1 MANITRNF
9 IKGRMNK
16 SVDERLIPDGE
27 YIDAINV
34 RMGSTESS
42 EIGVIENTK
51 GNLGLTELQYN
62 NEKLSTQAKCIGA
75 YEDGA
80 NETIYWFVHD
90 PYFARDGAGLPTSL
104 FPTGKIDLIVSYNA
118 TDNIIDYHVISVND
132 GDDVNTT
139 LNFDSKY
146 LITGVDLVEDLLFFT
161 DNINPPRFINIKS
174 GYDNPVLSAPRIVDY
189 GNNPSLLSERL
200 LVIKRPPLYAPT
212 VNLLTVGNSQ
222 DNYLEDRYIC
232 FAYRYKYADGEYS
245 ATSPFSDP
253 AFVPKKFNFSASSF
267 LNEGMEN
274 FYNAANV
281 SYNTGG
287 ALVES
292 VDLLFK
298 EAQNSTIKIID
309 KFNKKDRGFSDNSTE
324 TYLFN
329 NSNIF
334 TILPDS
340 EILRLYD
347 NVPRF
352 SLAQTIMGNRL
363 IYGNYIDG
371 YNLERNGIK
380 TQIEYT
386 VDLISEDVLSNTI
399 EATVDSVDYEI
410 LSRGISVTTD
420 GQALFNLTT
429 VKFEL
434 KKGAVLTFN
443 ISFSH
448 QAFAGPITPD
458 SQTTNVNVSFSFN
471 LIRDYTS
478 VYDLATST
486 EFINSIGSLS
496 PRNILPVYAP
506 SPEDTS
512 CDGLTFTDTINCSIP
527 NNLPASSATSNS
539 VEKYASASL
548 GSDLVGA
555 TAYNNNEP
563 IFIGSTPSGPL
574 GDTIR
579 IYLPYM
585 RFVNDVTDG
594 ANITEDVYEFYNVTF
609 ASCTLQS
616 SSANGSLHSNRGYE
630 VGMVYMDDYGR
641 SSTALVSNNNSLHV
655 PCSASSNKN
664 NIQVNIPT
672 RQIAPEW
679 ATHYKFVIKPD
690 EENYDVIYS
699 NIYVRTS
706 DANYAYFLLEGENSQ
721 KIEKGDR
728 LMVKKD
734 SEGATDDCVYVTVL
748 DKEVYASG
756 DLELDSLAGTYMK
769 IETNS
774 INITQVENAVI
785 DYGRHTV
792 GTIPTSNQTLVQ
804 ELTSLST
811 TTPGFYNL
819 LTVGKDGSGLP
830 NPGYPF
836 SIENPAVD
844 YDVPSGTRVIIS
856 LNFNRSSYGGCDP
869 KAMGFDFTMIASRD
883 YADMY
888 DFFVGE
894 NFEQVLNLNA
904 NFSDPASQRCNFMV
918 GKSPFNDPFF
928 QFKNGKQDEI
938 GGDIYSFWWVDGNGA
953 DQGGKLWMT
962 GPPNCGPF
970 PNTDG
975 NQLQNEISA
984 HFKVIRSGGDIIFET
999 EPQDSLPDV
1008 WFESA
1013 DTYEVYTYVDP
1024 ITLDEYPGSHKG
1036 NIQDQTDTDPAIVN
1050 TDFYNCFSFGNGAE
1064 SYKIR
1069 DSIVGKTFNL
1079 GNRVYTTDEQEYKEA
1094 HRFADL
1100 TYSGVYNEENNINKL
1115 NEFNLGLLNFKQL
1128 ERTFGPIQKLF
1139 GRETDI
1145 LTLQEDRIS
1154 YVLQGKEMI
1163 TGATGGSALV
1173 TVPEILG
1180 KQVARTEE
1188 YGISN
1193 NPESFVQWGADKYF
1207 TDAKR
1212 GAVIQLKGSAAQ
1224 NEKLTVIS
1232 EQGMRSW
1239 FRDLFIESFETQ
1251 KLGGFDPY
1259 MDEYVLSSN
1268 DIVKPVDI
1276 DCIDCGVIV
1285 GNIVVD
1291 VAKSYDYCVDVGDLV
1306 GDVTIDID
1314 IDSSVSGN
1322 QSFRIDYTYAGVT
1335 NTYFS
1340 ASTPVSDTIIIQ
1352 KSSVADQKVT
1362 LVVENSSPNKSYIRG
1377 INVGCPEAETITII
1391 PISITSDAI
1400 NGQYIH
1406 SEYSWTDGAFVSPL
1420 HSRLVN
1426 FDNDN
1431 TTEFVI
1437 SDYDQI
1443 TGLQGA
1449 GVIPADSATVSMIC
1463 NKINFDDFVFSEGVL
1478 SPLPPTPNNFRYLRS
1493 NTRYYNN
1500 VADIKTLLSLANV
1513 PNPIDSTDAPDKYSA
1528 TFTMPNT
1535 GAYLYLI
1542 WDYRLSTEDELCF
1555 GATIEDA
1562 CCTC

>member
-34 RMGSTESS
+34 RMGSTENS

-51 GNLGLTELQYN
+51 GNLGLTALEYN

-90 PYFARDGAGLPTSL
+90 PFFARDGSGSPTSL
-104 FPTGKIDLIVSYNA
+104 FPTGKIDLIVSYNT

-132 GDDVNTT
+132 GGNVNTT

-146 LITGVDLVEDLLFFT
+146 LITGVDLVENLLFFT

-174 GYDNPVLSAPRIVDY
+174 GYDNPVLSAPRIVDF
-189 GNNPSLLSERL
+189 GNNPLLLAERL
-200 LVIKRPPLYAPT
+200 LVIKRPPLFAPT
-212 VNLLTVGNSQ
+212 IELQQIPLAE
-222 DNYLEDRYIC
+222 DNYLEDRFIC
-232 FAYRYKYADGEYS
+232 FAYRYRYADGEYS

-253 AFVPKKFNFSASSF
+253 AFVPKNFDYTPNSN
-267 LNEGMEN
+267 LNEGMTN
-274 FYNAANV
+274 FYNSALV

-287 ALVES
+287 PLVES
-292 VDLLFK
+292 IDLLFK
-298 EAQNSTIKIID
+298 EAQNSTIKVID
-309 KFNKKDRGFSDNSTE
+309 KFNKTDRGFSDNSTE
-324 TYLFN
+324 TYTFT

-340 EILRLYD
+340 EILRIYD

-352 SLAQTIMGNRL
+352 ALAQTIMGNRL

-371 YNLERNGIK
+371 YNLERNGVP

-386 VDLISEDVLSNTI
+386 VGLLSENINENEVEGSELATTYTI
-399 EATVDSVDYEI
+399 P
-410 LSRGISVTTD
+410 SRGITVTTS
-420 GQALFNLTT
+420 GSGAINLSSF
-429 VKFEL
+429 VKDF
-434 KKGAVLTFN
+434 KAGNTLTFDLSFKHSDVSSGVGFAPSSN
-443 ISFSH
+443 PQPTSQTGELDISFS
-448 QAFAGPITPD
+448 ITLT
-458 SQTTNVNVSFSFN
+458 SNYN
-471 LIRDYTS
+471 S
-478 VYDLATST
+478 VYELATSD
-486 EFINSIGSLS
+486 EFVNKVGSIS
-496 PRNILPVYAP
+496 PRNIKPVYAP
-506 SPEDTS
+506 TGDKS
-512 CDGLTFTDTINCSIP
+512 CDGNTFTDIFNCAI
-527 NNLPASSATSNS
+527 PASLPSPTTSGS
-539 VEKYASASL
+539 VKKYASATS
-548 GSDLVGA
+548 GADLVGV
-555 TAYNNNEP
+555 TGYEQNEP
-563 IFIGSTPSGPL
+563 IGITAFSTGLLKDS
-574 GDTIR
+574 I
-579 IYLPYM
+579 IFKLPYM
-585 RFVNDVTDG
+585 RFVDNVTVG
-594 ANITEDVYEFYNVTF
+594 TNTSEDIYEFYEVTF
-609 ASCTLQS
+609 INSTIRTS
-616 SSANGSLHSNRGYE
+616 PTIGSLHSNRGYE
-630 VGMVYMDDYGR
+630 TGIVYMDDYGR

-655 PCSASSNKN
+655 PCSASSTRNT
-664 NIQVNIPT
+664 IQVNIPP

-679 ATHYKFVIKPD
+679 ATNYKFVIKPD

-699 NIYVRTS
+699 NIYYRTT

-721 KIEKGDR
+721 KIEVGDR
-728 LMVKKD
+728 LIVKKD
-734 SEGATDDCVYVTVL
+734 SGGATTSCIYVTVL
-748 DKEVYASG
+748 EKKVYAVNEIETG
-756 DLELDSLAGTYMK
+756 SLVGSYMK
-769 IETNS
+769 IGTNS
-774 INITQVENAVI
+774 INIAEQENSSVL
-785 DYGRHTV
+785 YGQQRGEFGSNSEWGFV
-792 GTIPTSNQTLVQ
+792 GTYPD
-804 ELTSLST
+804 ST
-811 TTPGFYNL
+811 
-819 LTVGKDGSGLP
+819 VSD
-830 NPGYPF
+830 NPGVYAGVQYPM
-836 SIENPAVD
+836 SVLNSSGNYVE
-844 YDVPSGTRVIIS
+844 YTVPLGSRVFIT
-856 LNFNRSSYGGCDP
+856 LNFGRNGKGNCSPIRMELSAQMTASKNYDN
-869 KAMGFDFTMIASRD
+869 MFDFLI
-883 YADMY
+883 
-888 DFFVGE
+888 GE
-894 NFEQVLNLNA
+894 NFQGVLDSAEFPTDPNNRNEFSTIKRAYYANSYLFPTSPLKTGLSRNIFWYVEGNGTTFPAVLN
-904 NFSDPASQRCNFMV
+904 MV
-918 GKSPFNDPFF
+918 GT
-928 QFKNGKQDEI
+928 KQC
-938 GGDIYSFWWVDGNGA
+938 GDRKDKQSISIATIDVYRADG
-953 DQGGKLWMT
+953 
-962 GPPNCGPF
+962 
-970 PNTDG
+970 
-975 NQLQNEISA
+975 
-984 HFKVIRSGGDIIFET
+984 VVIFES
-999 EPQDSLPDV
+999 EPQDALPDV

-1013 DTYEVYTYVDP
+1013 DTYTIDSN
-1024 ITLDEYPGSHKG
+1024 GFHQG
-1036 NIQDQTDTDPAIVN
+1036 NIRTQTASQSAIVN
-1050 TDFYNCFSFGNGAE
+1050 TDFYNCYSFGNGAE

-1115 NEFNLGLLNFKQL
+1115 NEFNLGLLNFKPL

-1173 TVPEILG
+1173 TVPEVLG

-1239 FRDLFIESFETQ
+1239 FRDLFIDSFETQ

-1291 VAKSYDYCVDVGDLV
+1291 VAKPYDFCVDVGDLV
-1306 GDVTIDID
+1306 GDVNIVID

-1322 QSFRIDYTYAGVT
+1322 QSFSIDYTYAGT
-1335 NTYFS
+1335 TTTYNS
-1340 ASTPVSDTIIIQ
+1340 PNPPADATITIQ
-1352 KSSVADQKVT
+1352 KSSVADQKVS
-1362 LVVENSSPNKSYIRG
+1362 LVVRNSSTNKSYIRG
-1377 INVGCPEAETITII
+1377 ITVGCPVAETITII
-1391 PISITSDAI
+1391 PVSITSDAD
-1400 NGQYIH
+1400 NDKYIH

-1420 HSRLVN
+1420 HSRLVS
-1426 FDNDN
+1426 FDNNN

-1449 GVIPADSATVSMIC
+1449 GVIPADSATVSIIS
-1463 NKINFDDFVFSEGVL
+1463 NKINFDDFVFNKNV
-1478 SPLPPTPNNFRYLRS
+1478 NNFRYLRS

-1500 VADIKTLLSLANV
+1500 VADIKSLLAAATTAA
-1513 PNPIDSTDAPDKYSA
+1513 PINATGEPDRYFS

-1542 WDYRLSTEDELCF
+1542 WDYRLSTQDDLCF
-1555 GATIEDA
+1555 GATIENS
-1562 CCTC
+1562 CCNC

>member
-75 YEDGA
+75 FEDGA

-118 TDNIIDYHVISVND
+118 TDNIIDYHVISVNN

-139 LNFDSKY
+139 LNFNPKY
-146 LITGVDLVEDLLFFT
+146 LITGVDLVENLLFFT

-212 VNLLTVGNSQ
+212 IELQEIPSAE

-232 FAYRYKYADGEYS
+232 FAYRYRYADGEYS

-253 AFVPKKFNFSASSF
+253 AFVPENFNFSVSSL
-267 LNEGMEN
+267 LNEGMV
-274 FYNAANV
+274 NAFNSINV

-287 ALVES
+287 TLVES
-292 VDLLFK
+292 VELLFK
-298 EAQNSTIKIID
+298 EAQNSIIKVID
-309 KFNKKDRGFSDNSTE
+309 KFNKTDQGFADNATE
-324 TYLFN
+324 TYTFT

-352 SLAQTIMGNRL
+352 ALAQTIMGNRL

-371 YNLERNGIK
+371 YNLERNGVP

-386 VDLISEDVLSNTI
+386 VDLISEKNEGISIDGQQRNK
-399 EATVDSVDYEI
+399 DYSI
-410 LSRGISVTTD
+410 PSRGFNVSCNGTARLSFTSIADKLKRDSLITINLSFKHHTFRGPNTPQVDTPEEDITVSFALPQDYATPYDLVTSD
-420 GQALFNLTT
+420 AFINAIG
-429 VKFEL
+429 
-434 KKGAVLTFN
+434 N
-443 ISFSH
+443 IS
-448 QAFAGPITPD
+448 PK
-458 SQTTNVNVSFSFN
+458 
-471 LIRDYTS
+471 
-478 VYDLATST
+478 
-486 EFINSIGSLS
+486 
-496 PRNILPVYAP
+496 NIQPVYAP
-506 SPEDTS
+506 SPATTS
-512 CDGLTFTDTINCSIP
+512 CDGVIFTDDFNCVIP
-527 NNLPASSATSNS
+527 NTLSTSTGSVQKWGSAVSGNS
-539 VEKYASASL
+539 
-548 GSDLVGA
+548 LVGA
-555 TAYNNNEP
+555 NAYANNEP
-563 IFIGSTPSGPL
+563 LFISMNPSAPFANQL
-574 GDTIR
+574 FITI
-579 IYLPYM
+579 PYM
-585 RFVNDVTDG
+585 RFVDDVNQGSD
-594 ANITEDVYEFYNVTF
+594 IFQDVYEFYEITASNLTF
-609 ASCTLQS
+609 KS
-616 SSANGSLHSNRGYE
+616 SKESSSLHSNRGYE
-630 VGMVYMDDYGR
+630 TGIVYMDEFGR
-641 SSTALVSNNNSLHV
+641 SSTALVSNNNSLHI
-655 PCSASSNKN
+655 PCSESTSLNK
-664 NIQVNIPT
+664 IQVTIPP

-679 ATHYKFVIKPD
+679 ATNYKFVIKPD

-699 NIYVRTS
+699 NVYYQENTE
-706 DANYAYFLLEGENSQ
+706 ANVFFLLEGENAKKVEQ
-721 KIEKGDR
+721 GDR
-728 LMVKKD
+728 LIVKRD
-734 SEGATDDCVYVTVL
+734 SSGARSGCVYVTVL
-748 DKEVYASG
+748 EKIVFASSEIEEG
-756 DLELDSLAGTYMK
+756 SFAGTYMK
-769 IETNS
+769 INPNTINTEEDVNS
-774 INITQVENAVI
+774 FYPMNRYVEE
-785 DYGRHTV
+785 D
-792 GTIPTSNQTLVQ
+792 
-804 ELTSLST
+804 
-811 TTPGFYNL
+811 
-819 LTVGKDGSGLP
+819 
-830 NPGYPF
+830 
-836 SIENPAVD
+836 
-844 YDVPSGTRVIIS
+844 
-856 LNFNRSSYGGCDP
+856 
-869 KAMGFDFTMIASRD
+869 
-883 YADMY
+883 
-888 DFFVGE
+888 
-894 NFEQVLNLNA
+894 
-904 NFSDPASQRCNFMV
+904 
-918 GKSPFNDPFF
+918 
-928 QFKNGKQDEI
+928 FKNDCPFQTH
-938 GGDIYSFWWVDGNGA
+938 VLA
-953 DQGGKLWMT
+953 LRT
-962 GPPNCGPF
+962 GPPYQDVDIPPGSIFKIENITATTNIGAWFKCPERTTYISNITIVATRQYSNLGAWLNAIDFNKILEENNTGSNPLVYYPNISSTPTCLTAGYDQSVFTWIQGDGVTFSSFIQIRGYKACGGTT
-970 PNTDG
+970 NRRSRLDVRMSLRRTD
-975 NQLQNEISA
+975 QT
-984 HFKVIRSGGDIIFET
+984 IIFET
-999 EPQDSLPDV
+999 EPQDALPDV

-1013 DTYEVYTYVDP
+1013 DTYKINSDGFHQGDNDVY
-1024 ITLDEYPGSHKG
+1024 
-1036 NIQDQTDTDPAIVN
+1036 QTATTPAIVT
-1050 TDFYNCFSFGNGAE
+1050 TDFYNCYSFGNGAE

-1079 GNRVYTTDEQEYKEA
+1079 GNRIYTTDEKEYKEA

-1115 NEFNLGLLNFKQL
+1115 NEFNLGLLNFKPL

-1291 VAKSYDYCVDVGDLV
+1291 VAKPYDFCVDVGDLV

-1340 ASTPVSDTIIIQ
+1340 ASTPISDTITIQ

-1362 LVVENSSPNKSYIRG
+1362 LVVENSSTNKSYIRG

-1391 PISITSDAI
+1391 PVSITSDAI

-1420 HSRLVN
+1420 HSRLVS

-1478 SPLPPTPNNFRYLRS
+1478 SPLPPTPNNFRYLRT
-1493 NTRYYNN
+1493 NTRYYNTI
-1500 VADIKTLLSLANV
+1500 ADIKLLLAETLTDPDGGV
-1513 PNPIDSTDAPDKYSA
+1513 PAINSTDAPDKYSA
-1528 TFTMPNT
+1528 TFTMPNQ

-1542 WDYRLSTEDELCF
+1542 WDYRLSTEDDLCF
-1555 GATIEDA
+1555 GATIEDS

>member
-51 GNLGLTELQYN
+51 GNLSLTALEYN

-90 PYFARDGAGLPTSL
+90 PFFARDGSGSPTSL
-104 FPTGKIDLIVSYNA
+104 FPTGKIDLIVSYNT

-132 GDDVNTT
+132 GGNVNTT
-139 LNFDSKY
+139 LNFNPKY
-146 LITGVDLVEDLLFFT
+146 LITGVDLVENLLFFT
-161 DNINPPRFINIKS
+161 DNINPPRFINIRS
-174 GYDNPVLSAPRIVDY
+174 GYDNPVLSAPRIVDF
-189 GNNPSLLSERL
+189 GNNPLLLAERL
-200 LVIKRPPLYAPT
+200 LVIKRPPLFAPT
-212 VNLLTVGNSQ
+212 IELQQIPLAE
-222 DNYLEDRYIC
+222 DNYLEDRFIC
-232 FAYRYKYADGEYS
+232 FAYRYRYADGEYS

-253 AFVPKKFNFSASSF
+253 AFVPKNFDYTLNSN
-267 LNEGMEN
+267 LNEGMTN
-274 FYNAANV
+274 FYNSALV

-287 ALVES
+287 PLVKS
-292 VDLLFK
+292 IDLLFK
-298 EAQNSTIKIID
+298 EAQNSTIKVID
-309 KFNKKDRGFSDNSTE
+309 KFNKTDRGFSDNSTE
-324 TYLFN
+324 TYTFT

-340 EILRLYD
+340 EILRIYD

-352 SLAQTIMGNRL
+352 ALAQTIMGNRL

-371 YNLERNGIK
+371 YNLERNGVP

-386 VDLISEDVLSNTI
+386 VGLLSENINENELQGTNL
-399 EATVDSVDYEI
+399 ATNYSI
-410 LSRGISVTTD
+410 PSRGITVTTS
-420 GQALFNLTT
+420 GSGVIGLGSF
-429 VKFEL
+429 VKDF
-434 KKGAVLTFN
+434 KAGNTLTFDLSFKHSDVSSGVGFAPSSN
-443 ISFSH
+443 PQPTSQTGELDISFS
-448 QAFAGPITPD
+448 ITLT
-458 SQTTNVNVSFSFN
+458 SNYN
-471 LIRDYTS
+471 S
-478 VYDLATST
+478 VYELATSD
-486 EFINSIGSLS
+486 EFVNKVGSIS
-496 PRNILPVYAP
+496 PRNIKPVYAP
-506 SPEDTS
+506 TGDKS
-512 CDGLTFTDTINCSIP
+512 CDGNTFTDIFNCAI
-527 NNLPASSATSNS
+527 PASLPSPTTSGS
-539 VEKYASASL
+539 VKKYASATS
-548 GSDLVGA
+548 GADLVGV
-555 TAYNNNEP
+555 TGYEQNEP
-563 IFIGSTPSGPL
+563 IDITAFRTGLLKDSI
-574 GDTIR
+574 IFK
-579 IYLPYM
+579 LPYM
-585 RFVNDVTDG
+585 RFVDNLTVGT
-594 ANITEDVYEFYNVTF
+594 NTSEDIYEFYEVTF
-609 ASCTLQS
+609 INSTIRTS
-616 SSANGSLHSNRGYE
+616 PTIGSLHSNRGYE
-630 VGMVYMDDYGR
+630 TGIVYMDDYGR

-655 PCSASSNKN
+655 PCSASSTRNT
-664 NIQVNIPT
+664 IQVNIPP

-679 ATHYKFVIKPD
+679 ATNYKFVIKPD

-699 NIYVRTS
+699 NIYYRTI

-721 KIEKGDR
+721 KIEVGDR
-728 LMVKKD
+728 LIVKKD
-734 SEGATDDCVYVTVL
+734 SGGATTSCIYVTVL
-748 DKEVYASG
+748 EKKVYAVNEIETG
-756 DLELDSLAGTYMK
+756 SLVGSYMK
-769 IETNS
+769 IGTNS
-774 INITQVENAVI
+774 INIAEQENPSVL
-785 DYGRHTV
+785 YGQQK
-792 GTIPTSNQTLVQ
+792 GAGNPLKEDTSS
-804 ELTSLST
+804 EW
-811 TTPGFYNL
+811 GFAEEYDASRSN
-819 LTVGKDGSGLP
+819 
-830 NPGYPF
+830 NPGVYTGVFYPM
-836 SIENPAVD
+836 SIKNSSGNYVD
-844 YDVPSGTRVIIS
+844 YTVPFGSRVFID
-856 LNFNRSSYGGCDP
+856 LNFGRDGKGNCQEIRMKLS
-869 KAMGFDFTMIASRD
+869 AQMIASRD
-883 YADMY
+883 YDNMF
-888 DFFVGE
+888 DFLIGE
-894 NFEQVLNLNA
+894 NFQGVLDSAEFSDSNNRNLFSTEKQNYSGGSNPYENPPPPLKTGLSQNIFWWRNGNGTNVPSVLN
-904 NFSDPASQRCNFMV
+904 MV
-918 GKSPFNDPFF
+918 GTKLCGNSPE
-928 QFKNGKQDEI
+928 KQSI
-938 GGDIYSFWWVDGNGA
+938 SLATINVYRADG
-953 DQGGKLWMT
+953 
-962 GPPNCGPF
+962 
-970 PNTDG
+970 
-975 NQLQNEISA
+975 
-984 HFKVIRSGGDIIFET
+984 VVIFES
-999 EPQDSLPDV
+999 EPQDALPDV

-1013 DTYEVYTYVDP
+1013 DTYTIDSN
-1024 ITLDEYPGSHKG
+1024 GFHQG
-1036 NIQDQTDTDPAIVN
+1036 NIRTQTASQSAIVN

-1115 NEFNLGLLNFKQL
+1115 NEFNLGLLNFKPL

-1173 TVPEILG
+1173 TVPEVLG

-1291 VAKSYDYCVDVGDLV
+1291 VAKPYDFCVDVGDLV
-1306 GDVTIDID
+1306 GDVAMVID

-1322 QSFRIDYTYAGVT
+1322 QSFSIDYTYAGT
-1335 NTYFS
+1335 TTTYNS
-1340 ASTPVSDTIIIQ
+1340 PTTPADATIVIQ
-1352 KSSVADQKVT
+1352 KSSVANQKVS
-1362 LVVENSSPNKSYIRG
+1362 LVVRNSSTNKSYIRG
-1377 INVGCPEAETITII
+1377 ITVGCPAAETITII
-1391 PISITSDAI
+1391 PVSITSDAD
-1400 NGQYIH
+1400 NDKYIH

-1420 HSRLVN
+1420 HSRLVS
-1426 FDNDN
+1426 FDNNN

-1449 GVIPADSATVSMIC
+1449 GVIPADSATVSIIS
-1463 NKINFDDFVFSEGVL
+1463 NKINFDDFVFNKGVISTL
-1478 SPLPPTPNNFRYLRS
+1478 PTPPTPNNFRYLRT

-1500 VADIKTLLSLANV
+1500 VADIKSLLAQTLINSNGGV
-1513 PNPIDSTDAPDKYSA
+1513 PSINSTDAPDRYSA

-1542 WDYRLSTEDELCF
+1542 WDYRLSTQDDLCF
-1555 GATIEDA
+1555 GATIENS
-1562 CCTC
+1562 CCNC